1 MSEIPAAYA
10 AAPRWAFGDS
20 PELAD
25 ELLAL
30 VLAGSKRA
38 TCSSLASCEADI
50 MPSVGEIS
58 VILDGAGVARC
69 VIRTTQVDVM
79 PFEQVSEDFARA
91 EGEGDLSYEWWRDAH
106 EAYYRREGSW
116 APGMKVVCER
126 FELVEVF

>member
-1 MSEIPAAYA
+1 MSEIPVAYA

-79 PFEQVSEDFARA
+79 PFEHVSEDFARA
-91 EGEGDLSYEWWRDAH
+91 EGEGDLTYEWW
-106 EAYYRREGSW
+106 
-116 APGMKVVCER
+116 
-126 FELVEVF
+126 